1 MSSLKLYQGDFRE
14 RLPKVVDAFGPFK
27 MLFADPPDNIDWGYA
42 GYDDNLDR
50 IKYRDLLYNTISDGT
65 WHSEIFWMSFNV
77 NHMNLVGDLLYM
89 MLGPGGCREGWDCRY
104 IMQYTTFGMNMKGDF
119 SRCFR
124 PLVRLMKPGAV
135 TYPDAVRIESER
147 QRIGDKRA
155 DPRGKIPPDVWA
167 IHRVT
172 GNSKQRRRWH
182 PTQLNE
188 ALYERCLGFSAQP
201 GDRVGDLFAGT
212 GTMARAA
219 SGRGLHVSLFEISPE
234 YCKRLS
240 EEHKVPIH

>member
-1 MSSLKLYQGDFRE
+1 MSNLTLYQGDFRD
-14 RLPKVVDAFGPFK
+14 RLSDVVSTHGPYK
-27 MLFADPPDNIDWGYA
+27 MLFADPPDNINWGYT
-42 GYDDNLDR
+42 GYQDSLEYEEYEN
-50 IKYRDLLYNTISDGT
+50 LLYETFTEGMG
-65 WHSEIFWMSFNV
+65 HAEILWVSFNT
-77 NHMNLVGDLLYM
+77 NHLSLVGSLLYD
-89 MLGPGGCREGWDCRY
+89 LVTHARKNWEVRY
-104 IMQYTTFGMNMKGDF
+104 FMQYTTFGMNMKADF

-124 PLVRLMKPGAV
+124 PLVRLMRPGV
-135 TYPDAVRIESER
+135 ETYPDAVRIESER

-188 ALYERCLGFSAQP
+188 ALYERCLGFSATR

-212 GTMARAA
+212 GTIARAA
-219 SGRGLHVSLFEISPE
+219 AGRGLNVDMFEISPE

-240 EEHKVPIH
+240 EEFEIPIN

>member
-1 MSSLKLYQGDFRE
+1 MNLNIYNANFADC
-14 RLPKVVDAFGPFK
+14 LPTRPEYK
-27 MLFADPPDNIDWGYA
+27 MIFADPPDNIGLKYEGYK
-42 GYDDNLDR
+42 DKVSRKD
-50 IKYRDLLYNTISDGT
+50 YRELMWRTFHAINYCDIL
-65 WHSEIFWMSFNV
+65 WVSFNP
-77 NHMNLVGDLLYM
+77 NHINLVGSLLEDSGFAPDAEIDIRW
-89 MLGPGGCREGWDCRY
+89 LV
-104 IMQYTTFGMNMKGDF
+104 QHVTFGYNMPKDF

-124 PLVRLMKPGAV
+124 PLVRVMRKGAT

-182 PTQLNE
+182 NTQLGE
-188 ALYERCLGFSAQP
+188 ALYERCLDFSCVP
-201 GDRVGDLFAGT
+201 GDRVADIFAGT

-219 SGRGLHVSLFEISPE
+219 
-234 YCKRLS
+234 
-240 EEHKVPIH
+240 EHKGLDVDLFDISEFYCGKIAEEFGVPVFKPGE

>member
-1 MSSLKLYQGDFRE
+1 MSNLTLYQGDFRD
-14 RLPKVVDAFGPFK
+14 RLCGPYK
-27 MLFADPPDNIDWGYA
+27 MLFADPPDNIKWGYE
-42 GYDDNLDR
+42 GYSDDLAASEYAELLD
-50 IKYRDLLYNTISDGT
+50 NTIQLGMS
-65 WHSEIFWMSFNV
+65 HSEILWISFNC
-77 NHMNLVGDLLYM
+77 NHLNLMGSLLWGYQCA
-89 MLGPGGCREGWDCRY
+89 GVKWEVRY
-104 IMQYTTFGMNMKGDF
+104 FMQYTTFGMNMKSDF

-124 PLVRLMKPGAV
+124 PLVRLMRPGVV
-135 TYPDAVRIESER
+135 TYPDAIRIESER
-147 QRIGDKRA
+147 QRLGDKRA

-188 ALYERCLGFSAQP
+188 ALYERCLDFSSTD

-212 GTMARAA
+212 GTIARAA
-219 SGRGLHVSLFEISPE
+219 AGRGLNVDMFEISTE

-240 EEHKVPIH
+240 EEFGIPIN